1 MTSECTCMSKF
12 SKFVTYH
19 LLSYVNR
26 YKLVSVMN
34 CDCMADEVR

>member
-1 MTSECTCMSKF
+1 MTSECAGRSEF

-19 LLSYVNR
+19 LLRYINR
-26 YKLVSVMN
+26 NKLVSVMN